1 MRHDPKAATDCCGT
15 GLATSLAM
23 MQQPR
28 FSFALFLLALIAG
41 LAWPQSPHAALP
53 AVGQVSQ
60 DQRKICSEPIRRQER
75 EAGIPGQLLAAVAL
89 AESGR
94 WDKADSANFAWPWTV
109 TAEGKGQF
117 FTTKAEAIAQVKRLR
132 ARGLRNI
139 DVGCMQINLMHHPD
153 AFTNLEEAFDPEANV
168 AYATAF
174 LKQLFEKHRSWIAA
188 IGHYHSATPEFHM
201 RYRQKVTKLWNDER
215 RREAEARR
223 QETIAA
229 YQLRRQQ
236 TVAQKD
242 QAATAIDI
250 SVDESSTDIVKLTV
264 EDSPSTPPQ
273 QFTDNLGNRQAQ
285 LAPLAPSVAQ
295 PPASLRVQSQIPSGA
310 TLRSAG
316 PSQTTQA
323 PTAARIQPR
332 TTLIPLERRF

>member
-1 MRHDPKAATDCCGT
+1 
-15 GLATSLAM
+15 M
-23 MQQPR
+23 MQQPH
-28 FSFALFLLALIAG
+28 FSFALFFLALIAG
-41 LAWPQSPHAALP
+41 LSWPHSPHAALP
-53 AVGQVSQ
+53 TVGQVSQ
-60 DQRKICSEPIRRQER
+60 DQRKFCSEPIRRQER

-117 FTTKAEAIAQVKRLR
+117 FATKAEAIAQVKRLR

-153 AFTNLEEAFDPEANV
+153 AFANLEEAFDPEANV
-168 AYATAF
+168 AYATTF

-229 YQLRRQQ
+229 NQLRIQHAQ
-236 TVAQKD
+236 AQKESRKEQTGKSTVTND
-242 QAATAIDI
+242 
-250 SVDESSTDIVKLTV
+250 DEVPTI
-264 EDSPSTPPQ
+264 Q
-273 QFTDNLGNRQAQ
+273 DNLTIADSRTEATRQFRDDLGARRTQ
-285 LAPLAPSVAQ
+285 PATLTAAVAP
-295 PPASLRVQSQIPSGA
+295 PPASLRVQSQIPSGV
-310 TLRSAG
+310 TPRSALPVPPPQP
-316 PSQTTQA
+316 PS
-323 PTAARIQPR
+323 AARVQPR
-332 TTLIPLERRF
+332 ATLIPLERRF

>member
-1 MRHDPKAATDCCGT
+1 M
-15 GLATSLAM
+15 GLATSSTM

-28 FSFALFLLALIAG
+28 FSFALFFLAFIAG
-41 LAWPQSPHAALP
+41 LSWPASSYAALP

-60 DQRKICSEPIRRQER
+60 DQRKFCSEPIRRQER

-109 TAEGKGQF
+109 TTEGKGQF
-117 FTTKAEAIAQVKRLR
+117 FATKAEAIAQVKRLR

-153 AFTNLEEAFDPEANV
+153 AFANLEDAFDPETNV

-188 IGHYHSATPEFHM
+188 VGHYHSSTPEFHM

-223 QETIAA
+223 QQTIAA

-236 TVAQKD
+236 ALLQKTTQKEQD
-242 QAATAIDI
+242 ASLIDKSGDEPLADNATLIIAD
-250 SVDESSTDIVKLTV
+250 SGADSLST
-264 EDSPSTPPQ
+264 SRQ
-273 QFTDNLGNRQAQ
+273 QFTEVLGAKYPQF
-285 LAPLAPSVAQ
+285 APQPSPASP
-295 PPASLRVQSQIPSGA
+295 PPASLRIQSQIPSGVTPRN
-310 TLRSAG
+310 TLPA
-316 PSQTTQA
+316 PAAQA

-332 TTLIPLERRF
+332 STLVPLERRF